1 MNKHKK
7 AKRASRAVTAATAL
21 MVAAPIWLVATM
33 PSSAFAAT
41 PAAASS
47 EVPTARAATAIAF
60 AKTQLGKP
68 YVFGAT
74 GPSSWDCSALVQAAW
89 RAAGVTIG
97 RDTYAQATLTK
108 VPKSSMRPGDLLLYD
123 IPGDSQPNPNHVAM
137 YMGNGQV
144 IEATASLTATQTILS
159 GAKRGV
165 NTSYE
170 SQRDAY
176 ITSVVRPAPGDV
188 AGGTPPPPP
197 PPVVKLPV
205 VDISVTIAA
214 AKAGNGDV
222 TVVQNA
228 LAKLGFLTTAERGPF
243 GPKTKTAYAAYQR
256 SLGYTGSDADGI
268 PGATSLTKLGSKTGL
283 FTVTP

>member
-21 MVAAPIWLVATM
+21 MVAGPIWLVSTM

-41 PAAASS
+41 SATASS
-47 EVPTARAATAIAF
+47 EVPTARAAKAIAF

-74 GPSSWDCSALVQAAW
+74 GPGSWDCSALVQAAW
-89 RAAGVTIG
+89 GAAGVSIG
-97 RDTYAQATLTK
+97 RDTYAQATLTR
-108 VPKSSMRPGDLLLYD
+108 VSKSSMRPGDLLLYD

-188 AGGTPPPPP
+188 AGGTTP

-205 VDISVTIAA
+205 VDISMTIAA

-222 TVVQNA
+222 TVVQNG